1 MYKNFGK
8 RFFDIILAAAGL
20 IILSPLFIFLTLLLS
35 VSNDGQPFFL
45 QSRPGLNGEPFVII
59 KFKTMRDIK
68 DANENYLAD
77 QRRITKFGKFM
88 RTTSLDEIPQ
98 LWNVLLGE
106 MSLVGPRPLLTEYL
120 SLYNPHQIRRHE
132 VKPGITGWA
141 QVNGRNAISWEEKF
155 DYDLFYVD
163 HMSFLFDLKIL
174 LRTVKKL
181 IYRNH
186 DNFLTEKFTG

>member
-1 MYKNFGK
+1 MYKTFGK

-20 IILSPLFIFLTLLLS
+20 IILSPLFTFLTLLLFFS
-35 VSNDGQPFFL
+35 TGGQPFFL
-45 QSRPGLNGEPFVII
+45 QSRPGLNCKPFVII

-68 DANENYLAD
+68 DVSENYLAD
-77 QRRITKFGKFM
+77 QRRITRLGKFM
-88 RTTSLDEIPQ
+88 RSTSLDEIPQ

-120 SLYNPHQIRRHE
+120 ALYNSHQIRRQE
-132 VKPGITGWA
+132 VRPGISGWA

-155 DYDLFYVD
+155 NYDLFYVD

-174 LRTVKKL
+174 LRTVQKL

>member
-68 DANENYLAD
+68 DANTKNLGD
-77 QRRITKFGKFM
+77 QRRITKFGKIM

-120 SLYNPHQIRRHE
+120 SLYNPQQIRRHE
-132 VKPGITGWA
+132 VRPGITGWA

-186 DNFLTEKFTG
+186 DNFLTEKFIG

>member
-1 MYKNFGK
+1 
-8 RFFDIILAAAGL
+8 
-20 IILSPLFIFLTLLLS
+20 
-35 VSNDGQPFFL
+35 
-45 QSRPGLNGEPFVII
+45 
-59 KFKTMRDIK
+59 
-68 DANENYLAD
+68 
-77 QRRITKFGKFM
+77 M

-106 MSLVGPRPLLTEYL
+106 MSLVGPRPLLIEYL

-174 LRTVKKL
+174 LRTVQKL

-186 DNFLTEKFTG
+186 NNFLTEKFTG

>member
-68 DANENYLAD
+68 DANENYLAE
-77 QRRITKFGKFM
+77 QRRITKYGKFM

-120 SLYNPHQIRRHE
+120 SLYNPQQIRRHE
-132 VKPGITGWA
+132 AKPGITGWA

-155 DYDLFYVD
+155 DYDLFYVG

-174 LRTVKKL
+174 LRTVQKL

>member
-1 MYKNFGK
+1 MYKSFGK
-8 RFFDIILAAAGL
+8 RFFDIMLAAAGL
-20 IILSPLFIFLTLLLS
+20 VILSPLFIFLTLLLS
-35 VSNDGQPFFL
+35 VSNAGQPFFL

-68 DANENYLAD
+68 DANENYSAD
-77 QRRITKFGKFM
+77 QKRITRLGKFM
-88 RTTSLDEIPQ
+88 RNTSLDEIPQ
-98 LWNVLLGE
+98 LWNVLLGQ

-120 SLYNPHQIRRHE
+120 SLYNPQQIRRHE
-132 VKPGITGWA
+132 VRPGITGWA

-155 DYDLFYVD
+155 DYDLFYVN

-174 LRTVKKL
+174 LRTVQKL

>member
-45 QSRPGLNGEPFVII
+45 QSRPGMNEESFVII

-68 DANENYLAD
+68 DENTKNLAEE
-77 QRRITKFGKFM
+77 RRITKFGKFM

-98 LWNVLLGE
+98 LWNVLLGH

-132 VKPGITGWA
+132 VRPGITGWA

-174 LRTVKKL
+174 LRTVQKL

-186 DNFLTEKFTG
+186 DNFLTEKFTS

>member
-1 MYKNFGK
+1 MYKSFGK
-8 RFFDIILAAAGL
+8 RFFDIMLAAAGL
-20 IILSPLFIFLTLLLS
+20 VILSPLFIFLTLLLS
-35 VSNDGQPFFL
+35 VSNAGQPFFL

-59 KFKTMRDIK
+59 KFKTMRDVK
-68 DANENYLAD
+68 DENENYFAD
-77 QRRITKFGKFM
+77 QKRITRLGKFM
-88 RTTSLDEIPQ
+88 RNTSLDEIPQ
-98 LWNVLLGE
+98 LWNVLLGQ

-120 SLYNPHQIRRHE
+120 SLYNPQQIRRHE
-132 VKPGITGWA
+132 VRPGITGWA

-155 DYDLFYVD
+155 DYDLFYVN

-174 LRTVKKL
+174 LRTVQKL

>member
-35 VSNDGQPFFL
+35 ASNDGQPFFL
-45 QSRPGLNGEPFVII
+45 QSRPGLNGEPFVIL
-59 KFKTMRDIK
+59 KFKTMRDVK

-77 QRRITKFGKFM
+77 QRRITKYGKFM

-120 SLYNPHQIRRHE
+120 SLYNPQQIRRHE
-132 VKPGITGWA
+132 VRTGITGWA

-163 HMSFLFDLKIL
+163 HMSFLFDLK
-174 LRTVKKL
+174 
-181 IYRNH
+181 
-186 DNFLTEKFTG
+186 FC

>member
-174 LRTVKKL
+174 LRTVQKL

>member
-120 SLYNPHQIRRHE
+120 SLYNPQQIRRHE
-132 VKPGITGWA
+132 VRPGITGWA

-174 LRTVKKL
+174 LRTVQKL

>member
-132 VKPGITGWA
+132 VRPGITGWA

-155 DYDLFYVD
+155 DYDLFYVG